1 MREGG
6 SVDSSA
12 AHSSHS
18 LQGEAE
24 GQALA
29 NFIHSPL
36 HTPRERRGVRRR
48 ERGAEGEAKHFCSEQ
63 DSKLDKRPTFLR
75 LQGNLCCCSPV
86 VPVFQCMT

>member
-6 SVDSSA
+6 SVDSSS

-36 HTPRERRGVRRR
+36 HTHRERRESG
-48 ERGAEGEAKHFCSEQ
+48 EEGEAEHFCSER

-75 LQGNLCCCSPV
+75 LQGNVCCCSPV
-86 VPVFQCMT
+86 GPVFQCMT